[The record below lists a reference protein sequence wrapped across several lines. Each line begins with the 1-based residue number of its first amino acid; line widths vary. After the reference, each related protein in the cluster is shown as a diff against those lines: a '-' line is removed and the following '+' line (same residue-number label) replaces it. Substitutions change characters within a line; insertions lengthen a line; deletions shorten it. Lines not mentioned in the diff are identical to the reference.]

1 MKKVISLFL
10 VLSMTFLPMFG
21 RNIKKMEPQQP
32 QVKKVAILETVDK
45 MGTISYAHKL
55 MLRTSLAKAITE
67 AEGYE
72 GYDRTDLES
81 LLGEQ
86 NFQRTGLVSDEQ
98 IKELGKLTG
107 AQYVLVAEAVKVDST
122 MIFCTAKIIDVE
134 TAKTLRAE
142 NQLMKATAQDI
153 QIGCTTMASN
163 LLGVELNTG
172 ITSSAA
178 ASVPTSTNPAAN
190 YPKQVAAPPAP
201 GSNTQSNQSTSTPK
215 PQTAYKVY
223 WDGYAGVSFR
233 VTKCVYSTGR
243 LQMTILIT
251 NNSKNSLSSSVE
263 REPNLGTKPFQIF
276 DNAGNNYNK
285 YKTTG
290 TIAGNQFGPYSTH
303 FDMPTETSVKMQIEI
318 SNFDEEATKITSFTC
333 SFRGMS
339 DRPYGGASLE
349 IKNIPI
355 TKQ

>member
-1 MKKVISLFL
+1 
-10 VLSMTFLPMFG
+10 MTFLPMFG
-21 RNIKKMEPQQP
+21 RDIKKAEPQQP

-134 TAKTLRAE
+134 TARTLRAE
-142 NQLMKATAQDI
+142 NQLMKATPQDI
-153 QIGCTTMASN
+153 QIGCTTMAGN
-163 LLGVELNTG
+163 LLDVELKTG

-178 ASVPTSTNPAAN
+178 SSAPVSTNPAAN
-190 YPKQVAAPPAP
+190 PPKQVTAPPAP
-201 GSNTQSNQSTSTPK
+201 GSNTQSNQSTSTPR

-251 NNSKNSLSSSVE
+251 NNSKNSLSSSLE
-263 REPNLGTKPFQIF
+263 REPNLGTKPFQVF

-285 YKTTG
+285 HKTTG
-290 TIAGNQFGPYSTH
+290 MIAGNRFDEYGTH
-303 FDMPTETSVKMQIEI
+303 FDMPTETSVKMQVEI

>member
-1 MKKVISLFL
+1 MKKAISLFL
-10 VLSMTFLPMFG
+10 VLGMTFLPMFG
-21 RNIKKMEPQQP
+21 RDIKKTEPQQP

-134 TAKTLRAE
+134 TARTLRAE

-153 QIGCTTMASN
+153 QIGCTTMAGN
-163 LLGVELNTG
+163 LLGVELKTG

-178 ASVPTSTNPAAN
+178 SSAPVSTNPAAN
-190 YPKQVAAPPAP
+190 PPKQVTVPPAP
-201 GSNTQSNQSTSTPK
+201 GSNTQSNQSASAPK
-215 PQTAYKVY
+215 PQTGYKVY
-223 WDGYAGVSFR
+223 WDGDPGISFKVTQCTRSGSR
-233 VTKCVYSTGR
+233 VF
-243 LQMTILIT
+243 LTIFIY
-251 NNSKNSLSSSVE
+251 NNKKENISGIIRGGQVV
-263 REPNLGTKPFQIF
+263 IY
-276 DNAGNNYNK
+276 DNAGNNYKGTQLSATIGGDDIPMGAYYQGTRYTIPSGAFTKLK
-285 YKTTG
+285 Y
-290 TIAGNQFGPYSTH
+290 IINR
-303 FDMPTETSVKMQIEI
+303 
-318 SNFDEEATKITSFTC
+318 FDEDASKIVSFTC
-333 SFRGMS
+333 PFYFPNSS
-339 DRPYGGASLE
+339 KDCNLE

-355 TKQ
+355 SNQQ